1 MTPDWS
7 QVPGVQYAKGAA
19 PASES
24 EDPPAVRRWQ
34 DSLLFPLDEEA
45 RQRQGFVMLRD
56 WLAEHF
62 RTVAVGRHW
71 WYTHLV
77 NKKRVRRFYSA
88 DPVRLMW
95 VKLSDVEK
103 FFSTWKRHSDIMRA
117 RREKTAAEW
126 VTTEEAGRLL
136 GYKRNLR
143 NCFLPL
149 KHSKVRRRRYSPGD
163 GGRKRWRWHKGD
175 VLEFCRIRRALES
188 VKVPA
193 GYVRA
198 KEGAR
203 LGLARATVERNAG
216 DFSHPPVKVLCDDG
230 RIRTYYCLDDLREL
244 KARVEAYH
252 AMRDRHREELS
263 ALRGGH
269 ARR

>member
-7 QVPGVQYAKGAA
+7 HVPGVQYAKGAA

-45 RQRQGFVMLRD
+45 RKRQGFVMLRD

-62 RTVAVGRHW
+62 PTMAVGRHW

-77 NKKRVRRFYSA
+77 NKKRVRRFYASDRGA
-88 DPVRLMW
+88 LMW
-95 VKLSDVEK
+95 VKAADVEK
-103 FFSTWKRHSDIMRA
+103 FFATWKRHGAIMRA
-117 RREKTAAEW
+117 RREQTAEEW

-175 VLEFCRIRRALES
+175 VLELCAMRRALES

-193 GYVRA
+193 GYVPA
-198 KEGAR
+198 KAGAS
-203 LGLARATVERNAG
+203 LGLARATVERNAV
-216 DFSHPPVKVLCDDG
+216 DFAHPPVKVLCEDG
-230 RIRTYYCLDDLREL
+230 RIRTYYSLDDLRAL
-244 KARVEAYH
+244 KARVDAYH
-252 AMRDRHREELS
+252 ALRARHRAELD
-263 ALRGGH
+263 ALCGGSG
-269 ARR
+269 A